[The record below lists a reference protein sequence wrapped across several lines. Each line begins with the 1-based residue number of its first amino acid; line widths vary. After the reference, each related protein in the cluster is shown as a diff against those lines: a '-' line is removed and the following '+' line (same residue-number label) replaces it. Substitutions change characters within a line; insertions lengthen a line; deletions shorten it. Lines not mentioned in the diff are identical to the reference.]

1 MGISGVSSLSS
12 YYSSSAVSGRF
23 STTTTASTTEDEQG
37 KVGKTDKPPQ
47 GQPPGPP
54 PGEGTQI
61 DSNSDNSWD
70 SDELSS
76 YAKYASSEYGVELDT
91 ESLLTEYDS
100 DEDGILGES
109 EIQSLMDNNG
119 LQLQAPP
126 PPPKT
131 NSPDEQKG
139 MMAQMSSTTSLSSS
153 TLNILDYL
161 SEDEE
166 DEDED
171 EDDSTVSA
179 TSLDAATLNI
189 EDFLSEDEDEEEDEL
204 SVTNTDQDVLKAR
217 QQEKMFE
224 AYKQQT
230 DYANYSDLESSL
242 FFA

>member
-1 MGISGVSSLSS
+1 MGISGVSSLNR
-12 YYSSSAVSGRF
+12 YYSSSTVSGSIS
-23 STTTTASTTEDEQG
+23 STTSKTTTDEQG
-37 KVGKTDKPPQ
+37 KVGKTGRPPE
-47 GQPPGPP
+47 GAPPGPP

-61 DSNSDNSWD
+61 DSNNDNSWD

-76 YAKYASSEYGVELDT
+76 YAEYASSEYGVELDT

-100 DEDGILGES
+100 DEDGVLGES

-131 NSPDEQKG
+131 SSPEEQKG

-153 TLNILDYL
+153 SLNILEYL

-166 DEDED
+166 EDED
-171 EDDSTVSA
+171 TTVSA
-179 TSLDAATLNI
+179 TSLEAATLNI
-189 EDFLSEDEDEEEDEL
+189 EDFLTTEEEEEEL
-204 SVTNTDQDVLKAR
+204 TTINLNQDYVKAR
-217 QQEKMFE
+217 QQEKMFD

-230 DYANYSDLESSL
+230 NYADSMDLESSL